1 MNKIMLPI
9 YLMIIL
15 LLPTSPVLSHEDAKH
30 TETRLQ
36 RLESVIKELQTDIR
50 RLNVEITEC
59 RSTQAQKRQNSPNE
73 VAFSTQ
79 LTYQL
84 TGLGHHAAVIFN
96 KVILDTTASYNSG
109 DGVFVVPMA
118 GIYVFTWTVSVGGG
132 NWESTQL
139 IVNGNPYAYSK
150 VDTANGS
157 DYGSGTQT
165 VVLKVNQGDH
175 VLIRTGTIGDGV
187 IDGNTY
193 DTFSGWI
200 LFPLE

>member
-1 MNKIMLPI
+1 MHPI
-9 YLMIIL
+9 YLTIIL
-15 LLPTSPVLSHEDAKH
+15 LLPASRVLSQEDAKH
-30 TETRLQ
+30 TEIRLQ
-36 RLESVIKELQTDIR
+36 ILESVIKDLQTDIR

-59 RSTQAQKRQNSPNE
+59 RSTQDVPPQKRQNSPNE

-79 LTYQL
+79 LTHQL

-118 GIYVFTWTVSVGGG
+118 GIYVFTWTVSVGDG
-132 NWESTQL
+132 NWESTEL

-165 VVLKVNQGDH
+165 VVLKVNKGDH

-187 IDGNTY
+187 IDGNAY